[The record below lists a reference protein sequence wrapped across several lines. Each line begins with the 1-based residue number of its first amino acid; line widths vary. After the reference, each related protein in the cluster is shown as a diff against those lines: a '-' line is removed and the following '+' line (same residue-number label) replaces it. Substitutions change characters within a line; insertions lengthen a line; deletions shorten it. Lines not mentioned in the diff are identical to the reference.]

1 MADTPTD
8 PSRAPR
14 RTQVSRREESG
25 RKLVE
30 AAAAV
35 VAGEGLSAATFEAI
49 GLKSGYSRSLV
60 TQRFGS
66 RQGLIE
72 AVILYLR
79 EHLDARMAELSIA
92 QMSGL
97 DALLAYFDIYLR
109 DLGTKGGLRAYFVLL
124 SSAIADVNALRA
136 LFAAEH
142 ERVRARLAGLVR
154 KGQAEGVIRAGIDA
168 DAAGLMIGALQ
179 LGLSMQ
185 LIVDPDMDLEPIR
198 AVSLDT
204 LRMSFQA
211 PAGSAKA

>member
-1 MADTPTD
+1 MPRTTTEEAR
-8 PSRAPR
+8 PSR
-14 RTQVSRREESG
+14 RTQVARREESG

-30 AAAAV
+30 AAVSV
-35 VAGEGLSAATFEAI
+35 VADEGLSAATFEKI

-97 DALLAYFDIYLR
+97 DALLAYFDVYLR
-109 DLGTKGGLRAYFVLL
+109 DLGSKGGLRAYFVLL
-124 SSAIADVNALRA
+124 SSAIADVTALRA

-142 ERVRARLAGLVR
+142 ERVRVRLANLVR

-185 LIVDPDMDLEPIR
+185 LIIDPDMDLEPIR
-198 AVSLDT
+198 VVSLDT
-204 LRMSFQA
+204 LRKSFA
-211 PAGSAKA
+211 P